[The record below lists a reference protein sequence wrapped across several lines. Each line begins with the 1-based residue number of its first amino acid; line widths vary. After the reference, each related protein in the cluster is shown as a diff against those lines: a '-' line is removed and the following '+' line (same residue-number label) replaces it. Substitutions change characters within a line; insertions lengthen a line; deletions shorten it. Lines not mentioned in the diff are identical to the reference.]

1 MLLRKT
7 AVVLAFALGATLTVP
22 GVAASAAPAIPEGAV
37 SAAPAGAA
45 AEQTSTHDAPASS
58 SGAAAAGPAVATNNP
73 VIIVGGLS
81 GFAFAYEPLA
91 ARLGADGF
99 RPFIYE
105 LPGLGF
111 GDIPTS
117 ARAFADYVDQVRA
130 TTGATRVDLVG
141 HSEGGLVARY
151 YLKRLG
157 GTGAVDRYVSLG
169 SPQYGTYVAN
179 VIAFLGLGSCAGVV
193 ACQQM
198 RIGSDFLADLNAG
211 DDTPGAVSYTT
222 VRTWQDELVRP
233 VRNAALDDGA
243 KNVLIQSWCPLRLVG
258 HLGLALDGTTYTV
271 IRQALRDE
279 SIRPNCWA
287 V

>member
-7 AVVLAFALGATLTVP
+7 AAVLAAALAATLLTP
-22 GVAASAAPAIPEGAV
+22 SVAATAAPART
-37 SAAPAGAA
+37 AA
-45 AEQTSTHDAPASS
+45 TDAPAQTADPARTTDPAPL
-58 SGAAAAGPAVATNNP
+58 AAADP

-81 GFAFAYEPLA
+81 GFAAVYEPLA
-91 ARLGADGF
+91 ARLRADGF

-117 ARAFADYVDQVRA
+117 ARALAGYVDRVRA
-130 TTGATRVDLVG
+130 VTGADRVDIVG
-141 HSEGGLVARY
+141 HSQGGLVARY

-157 GTGAVDRYVSLG
+157 GTAAVGRYVSLG

-179 VIAFLGLGSCAGVV
+179 ILAFIGLGTCAGVV
-193 ACQQM
+193 SCQQM
-198 RIGSDFLADLNAG
+198 TIGSDFLTDLNAG
-211 DDTPGAVSYTT
+211 DDTPGAVRYTT

-233 VRNAALDDGA
+233 VDNAALADGA
-243 KNVLIQSWCPLRLVG
+243 TNVLIQSRCPLRLVG

-271 IRQALRDE
+271 IRQALRDAA
-279 SIRPNCWA
+279 IRPNCFA
-287 V
+287 L

>member
-7 AVVLAFALGATLTVP
+7 AVALALALGATLAVP
-22 GVAASAAPAIPEGAV
+22 GVAASAAPADAAVEGA
-37 SAAPAGAA
+37 SAPHSTVGDARDTAAGTAA
-45 AEQTSTHDAPASS
+45 ATD
-58 SGAAAAGPAVATNNP
+58 NP

-81 GFAFAYEPLA
+81 GIAVAYGPLA
-91 ARLGADGF
+91 ARLKHDGF
-99 RPFIYE
+99 RPFVYE

-130 TTGATRVDLVG
+130 TTGAAQVDLVG

-157 GTGAVDRYVSLG
+157 GTGSVGRYVSLG

-179 VIAFLGLGSCAGVV
+179 ILAFLGLGSCAGVV

-198 RIGSDFLADLNAG
+198 TIGSDFITDLNAG
-211 DDTPGAVSYTT
+211 DDTPGSVSYTA
-222 VRTWQDELVRP
+222 VRTRQDQLVRP
-233 VRNAALDDGA
+233 VDNAMLADGA
-243 KNVLIQSWCPLRLVG
+243 TNVLIQSSCPWRLVG
-258 HLGLALDGTTYTV
+258 HLGLVLDGTTYTV

-279 SIRPNCWA
+279 SIRPRCLA
-287 V
+287 L